1 MEEQIEQSKTPEMTE
16 LELLRERAKHLMF
29 SEGKNAEEKHEGLL
43 LLLRACDG
51 GDPEAQ
57 GIVGKMLLDGD
68 LSPKSGSRI
77 ELAVDFLCR
86 AARGGDI
93 PARSQLLRLRRMRYA
108 ETHWH
113 DRAAG
118 GPLTGFD
125 GKPIRINRTGL
136 LTPVD
141 AVLACENGKNVLTF
155 NLNLTFFEDEEG
167 GPELEKVH
175 QAVICGIKSWAGDYT
190 VFGGQQLHVDIQ
202 VTTEPRL
209 FDSVVVAVCSG
220 GFADSVDRMLGKLP
234 FKRAR
239 EQRQLLFR
247 DNRAAAGIGMKKW
260 SVRSRK
266 FIFLRTRNG
275 RLDDCK
281 EIADITRHEFG
292 HVLGLGDLYAEPERD
307 LPGVPAGSYPELD
320 AYVAGGRAYNLVM
333 CNSNGRITDN
343 DMEMVVLAFAKNR
356 PQAYQ
361 ANRYEPIVSEA
372 LGKGN

>member
-1 MEEQIEQSKTPEMTE
+1 MEEEIETPMTE
-16 LELLRERAKHLMF
+16 LELLRERAKQLMF
-29 SEGKNAEEKHEGLL
+29 SPGKTVREKHEGLQ

-57 GIVGKMLLDGD
+57 GLIGKMLLDGK
-68 LSPKSGSRI
+68 LCPKSGSRI
-77 ELAVDFLCR
+77 ELAVDLLCR
-86 AARGGDI
+86 AARGGNI
-93 PARSQLLRLRRMRYA
+93 PARSQLLRLRRMRYE
-108 ETHWH
+108 ETRWN
-113 DRAAG
+113 DRSVD

-136 LTPVD
+136 MTPVD
-141 AVLACENGKNVLTF
+141 AVLAYENGRNVLTF
-155 NLNLTFFEDEEG
+155 DLNLTFFEDIEG
-167 GPELEKVH
+167 GPDLEKVH
-175 QAVICGIKSWAGDYT
+175 EAVIRGIKSWEGDYT
-190 VFGGQQLHVDIQ
+190 VFGGQQLHVDIR

-209 FDSVVVAVCSG
+209 FDTVVVAVCG
-220 GFADSVDRMLGKLP
+220 GEYGESVDRILGKMP
-234 FKRAR
+234 FKHVQEKRR
-239 EQRQLLFR
+239 MLFR
-247 DNRAAAGIGMKKW
+247 DNRAMAGIGMKKW

-266 FIFLRTRNG
+266 FIFLRTRDG
-275 RLDDCK
+275 RLDDCE
-281 EIADITRHEFG
+281 EITNIIRHEFG

-320 AYVAGGRAYNLVM
+320 AYVANGRTYNLVM
-333 CNSNGRITDN
+333 CNSDGAITDN